1 MGGCNR
7 PLWSLHACPTLCT
20 CALQPCHFGGPPAL
34 VQQLKVQPGMLRH
47 LLHPFGRFLIHDFGF
62 GLRAHAELA
71 FFCFFMTSFP
81 FAGARHAH

>member
-1 MGGCNR
+1 
-7 PLWSLHACPTLCT
+7 LL
-20 CALQPCHFGGPPAL
+20 
-34 VQQLKVQPGMLRH
+34 QQLKVQPGMLRH

-71 FFCFFMTSFP
+71 FFCFFMAGFP